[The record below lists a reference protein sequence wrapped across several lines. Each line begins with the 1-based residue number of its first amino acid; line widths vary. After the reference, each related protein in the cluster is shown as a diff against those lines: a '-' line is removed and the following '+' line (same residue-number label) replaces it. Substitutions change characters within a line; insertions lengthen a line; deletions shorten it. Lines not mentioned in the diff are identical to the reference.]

1 MTVFGVVLH
10 PAKRLVAPIV
20 VAAGVHATVV
30 LRPIWDV
37 VGLVDRQGIHIR
49 PQSDRGTI
57 AGSKNA
63 DHASLADVA
72 VNLAAELGKL
82 ASDKL
87 RRAVLLEAKL
97 GVCVQV
103 LPPGGHFAVKQID
116 EVWDLH
122 GEQLLRQA
130 YKFHAPTLGDAQ
142 K

>member
-1 MTVFGVVLH
+1 LIVWSTGVTVFGVVLH
-10 PAKRLVAPIV
+10 PAKRQVAPIV

-49 PQSDRGTI
+49 PQPDRRTI

-82 ASDKL
+82 AGENSDV
-87 RRAVLLEAKL
+87 RCSSMPSSGCACRS
-97 GVCVQV
+97 C
-103 LPPGGHFAVKQID
+103 
-116 EVWDLH
+116 
-122 GEQLLRQA
+122 RQA
-130 YKFHAPTLGDAQ
+130 DILL
-142 K
+142 